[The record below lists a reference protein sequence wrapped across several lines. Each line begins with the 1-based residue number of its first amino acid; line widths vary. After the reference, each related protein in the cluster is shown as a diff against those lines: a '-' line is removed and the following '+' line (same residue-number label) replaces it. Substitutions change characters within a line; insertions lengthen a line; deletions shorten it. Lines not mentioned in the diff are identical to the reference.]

1 MIGLSAGHKGDAP
14 VAHVVSLNLRRRY
27 LDEGQREMIAARLAY
42 LGPGR
47 PSAHAGQ
54 SGQLAGLPPE
64 SPQIAQSAGAEL
76 LNVSERTVRAA
87 KSMRERGVPELIE
100 AAERGEIAV
109 SYQPSNRLTRTRA
122 GIPRLFKQM
131 VPAARVSGYA
141 VWYQPLQ
148 RFRASHRRR
157 SARHSG
163 LARPCRRGGIGRRP
177 HRPRERPHLV
187 GFN

>member
-1 MIGLSAGHKGDAP
+1 M
-14 VAHVVSLNLRRRY
+14 AHVVSLNLRRRY

-109 SYQPSNRLTRTRA
+109 SAAAEISRQPPEAQRETFRVGETVQAWRDRA
-122 GIPRLFKQM
+122 ATAPT
-131 VPAARVSGYA
+131 P
-141 VWYQPLQ
+141 
-148 RFRASHRRR
+148 
-157 SARHSG
+157 
-163 LARPCRRGGIGRRP
+163 
-177 HRPRERPHLV
+177 
-187 GFN
+187 